1 MLAVLATRVVNGR
14 VCPRIRLSLF
24 IAFIL
29 PGGLLLLPNTYYY
42 CIVVPAVCLD
52 CTTGVR
58 PIVNRCADTSKVF
71 QVGAILQPTRPKS
84 SFNPS
89 EQKKSAAAEFIRSLS
104 RRLLHANYSREEARD
119 FYSGLDV
126 QYFCVVDVPYHPP
139 KRTFLFHAASNQ
151 FVYTRRSVLRIS

>member
-14 VCPRIRLSLF
+14 VCPRILLSLF

-29 PGGLLLLPNTYYY
+29 PGGLLLLLPNTYYY

-71 QVGAILQPTRPKS
+71 QVGAILQPTRPRS
-84 SFNPS
+84 SFNPF
-89 EQKKSAAAEFIRSLS
+89 EQKKIFPLLPRSFARSPVVSFMQTTHVKRLGIFIRGSMYNTSVSSMS
-104 RRLLHANYSREEARD
+104 RIIRQSAPFYFMLH
-119 FYSGLDV
+119 
-126 QYFCVVDVPYHPP
+126 
-139 KRTFLFHAASNQ
+139 
-151 FVYTRRSVLRIS
+151 RISSCTRVDPC